1 MDLRLVLDTNAY
13 AAMRRG
19 AGGVLDSLE
28 MADFLGLPSIV
39 LGELYAGFLIGD
51 RADRNI
57 RELDAFLAEA
67 GVEILGIGRREAERY
82 GALVRA
88 MRERGQPIP
97 TNDLWIAACALC
109 ADARLLTSDTH
120 FAAVPGL
127 VAMSWQDER

>member
-13 AAMRRG
+13 AALRRG
-19 AGGVLDSLE
+19 AGSILDSLE
-28 MADFLGLPSIV
+28 MADFLGIPSVV

-51 RADRNI
+51 RADRNM

-67 GVEILGIGRREAERY
+67 GVEVLGIGRREAERY

-88 MRERGQPIP
+88 MRERGHPIP

-127 VAMSWQDER
+127 VAMSWLDTQ